1 MGMEELLAEV
11 IRLREAVDRNN
22 ELLEKRIAQETPRR
36 RLLLAMLSG
45 LMTVVGA
52 TVLVSTVIWATKPL
66 QYFDSLKPMIE
77 RLTNAL
83 EEGRR

>member
-1 MGMEELLAEV
+1 MEELRAEV
-11 IRLREAVDRNN
+11 ARLREAVDRNN
-22 ELLEKRIAQETPRR
+22 ELLEKRIAQEAPRR
-36 RLLLAMLSG
+36 RLVLAMLSG

-66 QYFDSLKPMIE
+66 HYFDSLKPTIE

>member
-1 MGMEELLAEV
+1 MEELRAEV
-11 IRLREAVDRNN
+11 ARLREAVERNN
-22 ELLEKRIAQETPRR
+22 ELLEKRLIQEAPRR

-52 TVLVSTVIWATKPL
+52 TVLVSTLIWATRPL
-66 QYFDSLKPMIE
+66 QYFESLKPTIE
-77 RLTNAL
+77 RLTKAL